1 LLAGFGGA
9 ACKSTS
15 PTSTG
20 TRILQPGAPGQDT
33 KTINAEQAT
42 DLSKVQ
48 ATAADVKFMQGMIGH
63 HAQAVEMVELLNQ
76 NTTNPEMKLLG
87 LRIKMSQD
95 DEMNMMKKW
104 LADHGAA
111 IPGPHAHHEPGGFMP
126 GMLTSEEMAQLA
138 AAKGAEFDR
147 LFLRGM
153 IKHHGGALRMVQDLF
168 DTPGAGQEGGI
179 FAFASD
185 VEADQRME
193 IERMG
198 MMLKELEK

>member
-1 LLAGFGGA
+1 MA
-9 ACKSTS
+9 AASCKTTNPS
-15 PTSTG
+15 STG

-33 KTINAEQAT
+33 KTINTAQAT
-42 DLSKVQ
+42 DLSKVG
-48 ATAADVKFMQGMIGH
+48 ATEADIKFMQGMIGH
-63 HAQAVEMVELLNQ
+63 HAQAVEMVELLNK
-76 NTTNPEMKLLG
+76 NTTSNAMKTLG
-87 LRIKMSQD
+87 MRIKVSQD
-95 DEMNMMKKW
+95 DEMGMMRKW

-126 GMLTSEEMAQLA
+126 GMLTNEEMDQLA
-138 AAKGAEFDR
+138 AAKGVEFDR

-153 IKHHGGALRMVQDLF
+153 IKHHGGALRMVEDLF
-168 DTPGAGQEGGI
+168 KSPGAGQENGI

-198 MMLKELEK
+198 LMLKEIEK